1 MKTQKIAL
9 IDYGAGNLGSV
20 KNAFAYLG
28 VSIKLESNPHKLRE
42 YDKVILPG
50 VGAFG
55 DVAEL
60 VKKSGFDS
68 AIVDFA
74 RSGKYLLGICLGM
87 QLLFDKSYEFGEHSG
102 LGLLSGEIVRF
113 GESLRVPHIG
123 WNQNFFSC
131 FCDED
136 LESISYADVCANV
149 AKSGGSTHALL
160 ADIPNGAYLYFVH
173 SYYASNVKKSEVL
186 AWCKY
191 GEASKRFYD
200 FCDENSVGKSSAGKN
215 SALDEGKKA
224 FAVEFPSIVAKD
236 NVLGVQPHPE
246 KSHSNGLQILQNFL
260 KL

>member
-20 KNAFAYLG
+20 KNAFAYL
-28 VSIKLESNPHKLRE
+28 STIIKLESNPHKLRE

-87 QLLFDKSYEFGEHSG
+87 QLLFEKSYEFGEHSG
-102 LGLLSGEIVRF
+102 LGLLRGEIVRF
-113 GESLRVPHIG
+113 GEALRVPHIG
-123 WNQNFFSC
+123 WNQNFFSHS
-131 FCDED
+131 CDED
-136 LESISYADVCANV
+136 LGSAFCADV
-149 AKSGGSTHALL
+149 AKSEDSKHALL

-173 SYYASNVKKSEVL
+173 SYYASNVEQSEVL
-186 AWCKY
+186 TWCKY
-191 GEASKRFYD
+191 SEASKRFHNA
-200 FCDENSVGKSSAGKN
+200 CSGECKKN
-215 SALDEGKKA
+215 TLDEGKKE
-224 FAVEFPSIVAKD
+224 FAVKFPSIVAKD

-260 KL
+260 NL

>member
-20 KNAFAYLG
+20 KNAFAYLDT
-28 VSIKLESNPHKLRE
+28 SIKLESNPHKLRE

-87 QLLFDKSYEFGEHSG
+87 QLLFEKSYEFGEHSG
-102 LGLLSGEIVRF
+102 LGLLRGEIVKF

-123 WNQNFFSC
+123 WNQNFFSYS
-131 FCDED
+131 CDED
-136 LESISYADVCANV
+136 LSSLACDRV
-149 AKSGGSTHALL
+149 AKSGDSTHALL
-160 ADIPNGAYLYFVH
+160 ANIPNGAYLYYVH
-173 SYYASNVKKSEVL
+173 SYYASNVEKSEVL

-191 GEASKRFYD
+191 SEASKKSHNAF
-200 FCDENSVGKSSAGKN
+200 VGGKN
-215 SALDEGKKA
+215 NKLDKEDKKA
-224 FAVEFPSIVAKD
+224 FAVKFPSIVAKD

-260 KL
+260 NL